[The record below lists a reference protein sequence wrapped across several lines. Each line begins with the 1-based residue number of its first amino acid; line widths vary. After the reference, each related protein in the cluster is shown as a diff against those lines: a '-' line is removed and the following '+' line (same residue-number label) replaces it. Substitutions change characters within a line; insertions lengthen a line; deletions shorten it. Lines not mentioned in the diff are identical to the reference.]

1 MPDFEIDPIWGEQGN
16 PGPGAPSDFEIPSG
30 SEDIV
35 VDGSGKANLPVKIYN
50 DKFSDGDNIFALTV
64 DSSTIGFNQDVY
76 EFQEK
81 DGIKLVGNG
90 DDYGSPD
97 SSDNRT
103 FPIELN
109 TASTTQ
115 TAYVVIYDD
124 EKPSRKTKGD
134 DSANNIDLKGV
145 NNSDT
150 SDDTV
155 LTGAGDDTVDAG
167 KGNDIVFGQKGND
180 KIWGKEGNDYLLGGE
195 GDDYLN
201 GGDGKDYLDGGT
213 GADTLE
219 GGNGDDIYIVD
230 NVNDKIIDSPGTGI
244 ETVKASLDWDLKDG
258 SGLDHLYLTDNAIQG
273 IGNNLN
279 NKIYGNSQNNIL
291 EGKNGKDE
299 LSGFDGND
307 NIYGGSGD
315 DKLDGGS
322 GDDYLNGGDGNDI
335 LDGGFGGADT
345 LEGGYGNDIYIVD
358 NVNDKIIDSP
368 QTGIETVKASL
379 DWTLGAGLDNLILS
393 QYADGF
399 EDSDFSNLNGTG
411 NNLNNTI
418 TGNGGKN
425 ILEGLSG
432 NDTLKGNSG
441 DDTLLGGDGNDF
453 IFGGKGA
460 DSLTGGFGADT
471 FVFESFSE
479 GIDTIADF
487 NYSEGDKIQ
496 ISKVGF
502 GATSTNQ
509 FSYNSSTGALL
520 FDASSSDGIAA
531 VQFATLSSG
540 ISFVPSLDINLV

>member
-16 PGPGAPSDFEIPSG
+16 PGPGAPSDFEIPSD

-35 VDGSGKANLPVKIYN
+35 VDGGGKANLPVKIYN

-81 DGIKLVGNG
+81 DGINLVGEG
-90 DDYGSPD
+90 DNYGSPD
-97 SSDNRT
+97 SSDDRT
-103 FPIELN
+103 FPIGLN

-115 TAYVVIYDD
+115 TTYVVIYDD

-219 GGNGDDIYIVD
+219 GGNGDDTYIVD
-230 NVNDKIIDSPGTGI
+230 NVNDKIIDKPQTGV
-244 ETVKASLDWDLKDG
+244 ETVYSSVNWTLG
-258 SGLDHLYLTDNAIQG
+258 SGLDNLYLTDNATQG

-279 NKIYGNSQNNIL
+279 NKIYGNSQNNTL
-291 EGKNGKDE
+291 EGKEGNDE
-299 LSGFDGND
+299 LNGYDGND
-307 NIYGGSGD
+307 NLFGGSGD
-315 DKLDGGS
+315 DKLYGDF

-335 LDGGFGGADT
+335 LDGGFDGADT
-345 LEGGYGNDIYIVD
+345 LEGGFGNDIYIVN

-379 DWTLGAGLDNLILS
+379 DWTLGAGLDNLILEG
-393 QYADGF
+393 YDKY
-399 EDSDFSNLNGTG
+399 NGTG
-411 NNLNNTI
+411 NDLNNTI
-418 TGNGGKN
+418 TGNQYDN
-425 ILEGLSG
+425 ILNGGIG
-432 NDTLKGNSG
+432 NDTLIGKG
-441 DDTLLGGDGNDF
+441 GNDT
-453 IFGGKGA
+453 I
-460 DSLTGGFGADT
+460 TGGSGADT
-471 FVFESFSE
+471 FVFESSSE
-479 GIDTIADF
+479 GIDTITDF

-520 FDASSSDGIAA
+520 FDASSSDGIGA

-540 ISFVPSLDINLV
+540 IGFVPSLDINLV

>member
-1 MPDFEIDPIWGEQGN
+1 MSKITTKPVWGKKGN
-16 PGPGAPSDFEIPSG
+16 PGPGLPSDFEIPSE
-30 SEDIV
+30 SDDIV
-35 VDGSGKANLPVKIYN
+35 VDGSGKANIPVKIYN

-64 DSSTIGFNQDVY
+64 DSSTVGFNQDVY

-81 DGIKLVGNG
+81 DGIKLSDNG
-90 DDYGSPD
+90 SID
-97 SSDNRT
+97 SSADSSKT
-103 FPIELN
+103 FPIGLS
-109 TASTTQ
+109 TTSTTQ

-134 DSANNIDLKGV
+134 DSANNIDLKGS

-150 SDDTV
+150 SNDTV
-155 LTGAGDDTVDAG
+155 LAGAGDDTVDAG

-180 KIWGKEGNDYLLGGE
+180 KIWGKEGDDYLIGGE
-195 GDDYLN
+195 GNDYLN

-213 GADTLE
+213 DADTLE
-219 GGNGDDIYIVD
+219 GGNGDDIYIID
-230 NVNDKIIDSPGTGI
+230 NVNDKIIDSPQTGV
-244 ETVKASLDWDLKDG
+244 ETVYSSVNWTLG
-258 SGLDHLYLTDNAIQG
+258 SGLDNLYLTDNATQG

-279 NKIYGNSQNNIL
+279 NKIYGNSQNNTL
-291 EGKNGKDE
+291 EGKEGNDE
-299 LSGFDGND
+299 LHGYDGND
-307 NIYGGSGD
+307 NIFGGSGD
-315 DKLDGGS
+315 DKLYGDF

-345 LEGGYGNDIYIVD
+345 LEGGFGNDIYIVD

-453 IFGGKGA
+453 LFGGKGT

-471 FVFESFSE
+471 FVFESSSE
-479 GIDTIADF
+479 GIDTITDF

-509 FSYNSSTGALL
+509 FSYNSGTGALL

-540 ISFVPSLDINLV
+540 IGFVPSLDINLV